1 MEQGY
6 TRTTT
11 SVGKCVI
18 GRGDRDM
25 ARFVL
30 VIIEFAAN
38 HFWGP
43 SLFCGVI
50 TAYFKILQDKIT
62 GYCSLK
68 ALYYQ
73 YFWPRHMPNHMLNST
88 LYYNGKTIT
97 YVITLLELTLQLH
110 NYKSPNP
117 KRARPSVVPTMGEN
131 LVTLSN
137 WRVLLENTPL
147 NHTSLDINV

>member
-1 MEQGY
+1 
-6 TRTTT
+6 
-11 SVGKCVI
+11 
-18 GRGDRDM
+18 
-25 ARFVL
+25 
-30 VIIEFAAN
+30 
-38 HFWGP
+38 
-43 SLFCGVI
+43 
-50 TAYFKILQDKIT
+50 
-62 GYCSLK
+62 
-68 ALYYQ
+68 
-73 YFWPRHMPNHMLNST
+73 MPNHMLNST

-97 YVITLLELTLQLH
+97 DVITLLELTLQLH